1 MENKNE
7 IFAAANVALPDP
19 IRRLYEAGYYQK
31 AGLKLVSYYLHA
43 AADRCRNQPQEA
55 PDRPEDPVSEDLR
68 EKQTIVEVWAERMD
82 RLQAE
87 YTVSRRQAIK
97 ILQELVRDFTPKEFD
112 QLDAQEQMDW
122 RFIEGKKRYIR

>member
-7 IFAAANVALPDP
+7 IFAAANAALPDP

-82 RLQAE
+82 RLQA
-87 YTVSRRQAIK
+87 
-97 ILQELVRDFTPKEFD
+97 
-112 QLDAQEQMDW
+112 
-122 RFIEGKKRYIR
+122 